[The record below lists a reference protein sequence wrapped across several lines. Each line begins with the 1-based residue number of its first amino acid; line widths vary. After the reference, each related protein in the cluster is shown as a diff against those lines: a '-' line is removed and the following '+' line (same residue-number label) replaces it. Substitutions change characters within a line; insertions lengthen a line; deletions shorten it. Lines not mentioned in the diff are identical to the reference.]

1 MRSLWLLFVLTG
13 LFSGRLLAQS
23 SSEEDNFFISA
34 YKIDVTFTD
43 DGEALF
49 DEVIEVEFLRARRGI
64 FRVIPIRSIIDGRRV
79 DRVIKD
85 ITVDGFPFA
94 KSRENNNLILRIG
107 DPDVYL
113 TGRQLYRIRYRVV
126 NPIDFF
132 DDHGQFYWDLIGV
145 SWPVRI
151 ETFRFNLDFPDNFA
165 PGDNEIYFYSGNA
178 GATSHNVK
186 FDVSPGQVRGNTT
199 ETLRPYEA
207 VTVAVKLPHDLF
219 PPPSEWEMLKA
230 KYGYFMAA
238 VLFVFCGGL
247 ARFLSRNKRQTIMTE
262 YFPPEGIS
270 PAIAGGF
277 VDHSVDNHDVLSLI
291 PHLAN
296 KGYLRMEVTEKQ
308 GLFKKNEITFIRLK
322 SPGDDLFPFEEQFF
336 NALFVSGDR
345 VVLSS
350 LKDKFYTHL
359 SLVKS
364 SVKEWIKAQGWY
376 ESDQKT
382 MGCVVGLMALGAIGW
397 GGYVV
402 FGRGELAGLAL
413 MGVGVLL
420 VIMAAGFNK
429 RSPKGNE
436 TYRQLEGFRQ
446 FVKKAEKPVIERLLK
461 EDPHYYDKTMPFALA
476 FGYLKQWNKQFDGL
490 LSEPPSW
497 YGGAYPMTHSQLSKS
512 WSDFSTSFPSE
523 INSVGSV
530 FSSAPSSSG
539 SGGSGG
545 GGFSGGGSGGGGGG
559 SW

>member
-145 SWPVRI
+145 SCPVRI
-151 ETFRFNLDFPDNFA
+151 ETFRFNRDFPDNFA

-219 PPPSEWEMLKA
+219 PPPSEWE
-230 KYGYFMAA
+230 
-238 VLFVFCGGL
+238 
-247 ARFLSRNKRQTIMTE
+247 
-262 YFPPEGIS
+262 
-270 PAIAGGF
+270 
-277 VDHSVDNHDVLSLI
+277 
-291 PHLAN
+291 
-296 KGYLRMEVTEKQ
+296 
-308 GLFKKNEITFIRLK
+308 
-322 SPGDDLFPFEEQFF
+322 
-336 NALFVSGDR
+336 
-345 VVLSS
+345 
-350 LKDKFYTHL
+350 
-359 SLVKS
+359 
-364 SVKEWIKAQGWY
+364 
-376 ESDQKT
+376 
-382 MGCVVGLMALGAIGW
+382 IGRAH
-397 GGYVV
+397 V
-402 FGRGELAGLAL
+402 
-413 MGVGVLL
+413 
-420 VIMAAGFNK
+420 
-429 RSPKGNE
+429 
-436 TYRQLEGFRQ
+436 
-446 FVKKAEKPVIERLLK
+446 
-461 EDPHYYDKTMPFALA
+461 
-476 FGYLKQWNKQFDGL
+476 
-490 LSEPPSW
+490 
-497 YGGAYPMTHSQLSKS
+497 
-512 WSDFSTSFPSE
+512 
-523 INSVGSV
+523 
-530 FSSAPSSSG
+530 
-539 SGGSGG
+539 
-545 GGFSGGGSGGGGGG
+545 
-559 SW
+559 